1 MLEQSFTNPFVAEI
15 HTSRWNITF
24 VIVDGGKRYEFIAS
38 ADYGLTDGDGIWF
51 GTKKDYED
59 EIDGTR

>member
-15 HTSRWNITF
+15 HTTRWDVTF

-38 ADYGLTDGDGIWF
+38 ADHGLTYGDGIWF
-51 GTKKDYED
+51 GTTKEYSTAIME
-59 EIDGTR
+59 T